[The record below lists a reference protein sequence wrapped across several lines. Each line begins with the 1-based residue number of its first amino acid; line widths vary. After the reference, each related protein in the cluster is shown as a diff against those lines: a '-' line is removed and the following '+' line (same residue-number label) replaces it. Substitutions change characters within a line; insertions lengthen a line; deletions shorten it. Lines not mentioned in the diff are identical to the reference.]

1 MKMSNAKDLIE
12 MIEAEEIE
20 ESETFLNEMNDDD
33 LLEMLADI
41 AEGI

>member
-1 MKMSNAKDLIE
+1 MSNAKEFIE
-12 MIEAEEIE
+12 MIEAEKIE

>member
-1 MKMSNAKDLIE
+1 MSNAKDLIE